1 MFKSL
6 LFGVSVRAAAYVY
19 TNTRLL
25 FPAWNLIGTTDQE
38 VIPLYFPFRP
48 QPNNMADV
56 IIFDSKG
63 QQVILGDSETSL

>member
-6 LFGVSVRAAAYVY
+6 LLGFLLEQLRMS
-19 TNTRLL
+19 TNTRRL
-25 FPAWNLIGTTDQE
+25 FPTWNLIGTADQE
-38 VIPLYFPFRP
+38 VIPSYFPFPP
-48 QPNNMADV
+48 QPNNTADL